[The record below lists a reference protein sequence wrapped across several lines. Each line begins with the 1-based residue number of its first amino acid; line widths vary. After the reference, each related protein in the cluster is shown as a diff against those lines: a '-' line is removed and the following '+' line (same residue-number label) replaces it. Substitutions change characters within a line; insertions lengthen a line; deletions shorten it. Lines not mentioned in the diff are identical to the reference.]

1 MSYDTSIIPESI
13 FGRIINESF
22 RDRWVVNK
30 LTMRSVISLANRQ
43 QIPNNHGLK
52 SYFSTVL
59 PTRNN
64 LPSNNHKCL
73 AIWTCS
79 EKVNN
84 IVVSINNTDY
94 TLYNEIEGEYSE
106 KSFFSHLPEDV
117 NIEEIT
123 LLSVN
128 SKEIEPYSIDGLDDI
143 YWKSNYHD
151 PCFD

>member
-1 MSYDTSIIPESI
+1 MYLKISEIGKEFFESITYEKYMSYDTSIIPESI

-64 LPSNNHKCL
+64 LPINNHKCL

-84 IVVSINNTDY
+84 IVVKINSALY

-106 KSFFSHLPEDV
+106 KSVEYLADA
-117 NIEEIT
+117 IR
-123 LLSVN
+123 
-128 SKEIEPYSIDGLDDI
+128 
-143 YWKSNYHD
+143 
-151 PCFD
+151 